1 MHLKIQILIV
11 EDNIGAL
18 AALKMGLQ
26 DEGFTVHAAEN
37 GAGAQYYLDN
47 WEYDGVVLDI
57 NLPDAN
63 GVELL
68 KKWRSQGLESPVIML
83 TSLDTVEQKIE
94 GLDAGADDYLAK
106 PYNLQELVARLHSMM
121 RRWKDS
127 SGSLLTFGDVIID
140 PRHVSVTLKQE
151 PVILNRQEYA
161 ILIALALRSGHS
173 VSRGDLLDRIDTS
186 AGDLES
192 NLLDVLIYKLRKKL
206 GKNLIQT
213 VRGQGYRI
221 QS

>member
-1 MHLKIQILIV
+1 MNLNIQILVV

-18 AALKMGLQ
+18 AALRMGLQ
-26 DEGFTVHAAEN
+26 DEGFTVHTAET
-37 GAGAQYYLDN
+37 GAEAQYYLDN
-47 WEYDGVVLDI
+47 WKYDGVVLDI

-68 KKWRSQGLESPVIML
+68 KKWRSDGLESPVVML
-83 TSLDTVEQKIE
+83 TSLDAVEQKIE

-106 PYNLQELVARLHSMM
+106 PYNLKELVARLHSMM

-127 SGSLLTFGDVIID
+127 SSCLLTFGDVIID
-140 PRHVSVTLKQE
+140 PRHVSVTLNQE
-151 PVILNRQEYA
+151 PVILNKQEYA

-186 AGDLES
+186 SGDLES

-213 VRGQGYRI
+213 VRGQGYCI
-221 QS
+221 PS